1 MNDLP
6 VQPHNAIFDQP
17 DDSTGEPPDE
27 KTPHMMSLR
36 QFKMFLFAAAIGTSA
51 WYGWS
56 VLFRPDGA
64 RSEGARSAKA
74 KLNESDEFDDTLNSE
89 TPRIFA
95 GGTVEGAQREIP
107 LRFEVAGRLKE
118 LHVRAGDFV
127 EKGSVLAELDAE
139 LWELKFAESGTLL
152 KLARAERVRLVRAGN
167 SAVRKEDLTIAD
179 AKVALAEGTV
189 RRERL
194 MLDKTLLRAPT
205 DGIVLRVQAEPGEMV
220 GPEDNRDL
228 FTLVNRSSTRVRA
241 CVEEL
246 DAMNVAVGQKTVVIA
261 DGRPDK
267 SYAGTVHSCSPFV
280 APKVQRHL
288 KPGEMVDVRV
298 REVMIE
304 LADGSD
310 LLIGLP
316 VEVFIERGPIEKSQA
331 KIESSKSPR
340 SITPGSI
347 TPGSISPGS
356 SSSGRPAALR
366 STPQHESPRIGQKV
380 RRPSSR
386 FDSIEAEL
394 PTDDQQS
401 SVERTSDVGEWREPT
416 SRE

>member
-1 MNDLP
+1 MLS
-6 VQPHNAIFDQP
+6 I
-17 DDSTGEPPDE
+17 
-27 KTPHMMSLR
+27 R
-36 QFKMFLFAAAIGTSA
+36 QFKLLLLAAAIGTST
-51 WYGWS
+51 WYVWS
-56 VLFRPDGA
+56 AL
-64 RSEGARSAKA
+64 SRSAKT
-74 KLNESDEFDDTLNSE
+74 KSDEYEAIDESQVSE
-89 TPRIFA
+89 PSRIFA
-95 GGTVEGAQREIP
+95 GGTIEGAQREIP

-118 LHVRAGDFV
+118 LHARAGDFV

-139 LWELKFAESGTLL
+139 LWELRLAEAGTLL
-152 KLARAERVRLVRAGN
+152 KLARAERDRLVKAAT

-267 SYAGTVHSCSPFV
+267 EYAGVVHSCSPFV
-280 APKVQRHL
+280 SPKVQRHL

-298 REVMIE
+298 REVLIE
-304 LADGSD
+304 LAEGSD

-316 VEVFIERGPIEKSQA
+316 VEVFIERGQSEAGNLKGPGRHTPLRPTPPS
-331 KIESSKSPR
+331 ESPQLGQRSPR
-340 SITPGSI
+340 P
-347 TPGSISPGS
+347 
-356 SSSGRPAALR
+356 PAR
-366 STPQHESPRIGQKV
+366 S
-380 RRPSSR
+380 
-386 FDSIEAEL
+386 DSIESEPAAGG
-394 PTDDQQS
+394 QQPA
-401 SVERTSDVGEWREPT
+401 VQRTSGVGEWRESPP
-416 SRE
+416 RE